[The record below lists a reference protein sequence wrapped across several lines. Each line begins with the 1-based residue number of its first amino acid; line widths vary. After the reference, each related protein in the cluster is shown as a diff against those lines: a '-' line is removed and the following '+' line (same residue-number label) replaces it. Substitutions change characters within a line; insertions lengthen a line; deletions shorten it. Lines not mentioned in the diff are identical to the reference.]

1 MYIVAQIP
9 SLSVLGCV
17 VSGRFLKPSDTRFT
31 QLTGN
36 KMEEHVNDFLT
47 GGWTYSTVSV
57 VHLG

>member
-9 SLSVLGCV
+9 SLSLLGCV
-17 VSGRFLKPSDTRFT
+17 ESGRFLNPSDTRFT

-36 KMEEHVNDFLT
+36 KVEAHVNDFLM